1 MHCVSAIVKDLN
13 SVQIQVIKMVAN
25 LFITYSN
32 GTTNSSVFKQHD
44 I

>member
-32 GTTNSSVFKQHD
+32 DTINSSVFKHHD